1 MEKVKIYFILFLC
14 FWSFQ
19 LIAQKD
25 KTTSPGGRLSLG
37 VRSTVSAFNDHP
49 DETIGTGVGGQFR
62 VQLSDRIQTEW
73 YADSL
78 S

>member
-1 MEKVKIYFILFLC
+1 MFCSSAFG
-14 FWSFQ
+14 FQ
-19 LIAQKD
+19 LIAQQD

>member
-1 MEKVKIYFILFLC
+1 LEF
-14 FWSFQ
+14 STDSS
-19 LIAQKD
+19 KD
-25 KTTSPGGRLSLG
+25 KTTSLGGRFSLG

-49 DETIGTGVGGQFR
+49 DETIGTGVGGQFW